1 MKGLAQIWDK
11 KATLGS
17 LCTEL
22 PFCFLHGNKLQTH
35 PASSNHK
42 YNFFVL
48 KLRRTAQEIIV
59 SIWGFTLT
67 RENFREVLFFVV
79 FLFIYYSNTSAN
91 LLKYSTQKFSLIP
104 GDVSVELLE
113 MNYNDGYIRH

>member
-1 MKGLAQIWDK
+1 MQSSGNNCFYLGL
-11 KATLGS
+11 
-17 LCTEL
+17 
-22 PFCFLHGNKLQTH
+22 
-35 PASSNHK
+35 
-42 YNFFVL
+42 Y
-48 KLRRTAQEIIV
+48 
-59 SIWGFTLT
+59 LT

-79 FLFIYYSNTSAN
+79 FLFIYYNNPSAD